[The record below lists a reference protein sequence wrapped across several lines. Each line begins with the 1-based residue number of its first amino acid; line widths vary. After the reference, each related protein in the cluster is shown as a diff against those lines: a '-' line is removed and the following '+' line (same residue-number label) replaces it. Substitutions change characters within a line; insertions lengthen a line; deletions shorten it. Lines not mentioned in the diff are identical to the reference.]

1 MSGYKQ
7 LPATPLDL
15 PLLPLRD
22 VVVFPHMV
30 IPLFVGRPKSIKAL
44 ELAME
49 SDRRIM
55 LVAQKAAAKDEPAV
69 GDMFDM
75 GAVSTILQMLKLP
88 DGTVY
93 HLGQVTEGFLKQGD
107 TVKIELDQERR
118 SASARNHSATHLLQA
133 ALREVLGTHVNQ
145 AGSYVGPDRLRFDF
159 SHFSA
164 MTPAEISAVELAVNR
179 AILTDTNIGTIETSQ
194 DMAKQMGA
202 MALFG
207 EKYGEKVRV
216 VVVGDISKE
225 LCGGT
230 HVGSTGEIGQFK
242 IIAESSVGSGLR
254 RIEAVTGLA
263 ALDYVNQREAM
274 LEQAAQL
281 LKTRPEELV
290 SRIEIS
296 LNRARE
302 LEKK

>member
-1 MSGYKQ
+1 
-7 LPATPLDL
+7 
-15 PLLPLRD
+15 
-22 VVVFPHMV
+22 
-30 IPLFVGRPKSIKAL
+30 
-44 ELAME
+44 
-49 SDRRIM
+49 
-55 LVAQKAAAKDEPAV
+55 
-69 GDMFDM
+69 
-75 GAVSTILQMLKLP
+75 
-88 DGTVY
+88 
-93 HLGQVTEGFLKQGD
+93 
-107 TVKIELDQERR
+107 
-118 SASARNHSATHLLQA
+118 
-133 ALREVLGTHVNQ
+133 
-145 AGSYVGPDRLRFDF
+145 
-159 SHFSA
+159 
-164 MTPAEISAVELAVNR
+164 MTPAEIAAVELAVNR

-263 ALDYVNQREAM
+263 ALEYVNQREDM

-290 SRIEIS
+290 ADIEAALGRLLVGTYGYSVESGRPIP
-296 LNRARE
+296 RE
-302 LEKK
+302 RLEAIPWATVLVEEKIGGIGRR